1 MLAPWSEYEHHEPDV
16 LALMVGALSQWA
28 AFAQRLDLPPTA
40 RPRPG
45 GTLHV
50 ALTREDEHR
59 LADRVERLSAL
70 GPEADLRVLDAEA
83 CREREPALNDRV
95 CAGVLLPCEASID
108 NRELLRVLGE
118 RADEGGVER
127 ADDWIDPLGT
137 RTPSDVVVWATG
149 AFDPAPRLAVRPVQ
163 GISVRV
169 RAPGVVRHVVR
180 AEIDRRTCYLVP
192 RDSGEIVIGASSA
205 DIGPDVSARLGT
217 VADLMADAVTIVP
230 ALRDAVV
237 SGIDVG
243 LRPTAPDGL
252 PFVAPRPGRPR
263 ELVVGGLARHGFLLA
278 PWIERAVE
286 QALTKLPGPPLRPHS
301 REDDA

>member
-16 LALMVGALSQWA
+16 LARMVGALSQWA

-149 AFDPAPRLAVRPVQ
+149 AFDPAPRLAVRHVQ

-205 DIGPDVSARLGT
+205 DIGPDVS
-217 VADLMADAVTIVP
+217 TIRS
-230 ALRDAVV
+230 AYRDRANECR
-237 SGIDVG
+237 G
-243 LRPTAPDGL
+243 R
-252 PFVAPRPGRPR
+252 RPGAPERR
-263 ELVVGGLARHGFLLA
+263 RDGASRRAWSAASRHLGH
-278 PWIERAVE
+278 I
-286 QALTKLPGPPLRPHS
+286 TPLRPARRGEACS
-301 REDDA
+301 A